1 MHRNASKKLWS
12 INLVKLGVTW
22 WFLKKREELWYSN
35 DTYSSPSKK
44 HYELSQ
50 AVPLKKFTQK
60 LHLLFWGSFFW
71 VPPQK
76 QPKQKY
82 ETYPLPEPAESHLE
96 KEVNIFFTS
105 TFFRILGSQT
115 KLDKK
120 ATKTSPFVMSSSLV
134 FHRAPPGEFHHRGIV
149 ALRPRAPKAPALWH
163 ERRSGKGGMPNCS
176 IMALVG
182 KVLGKPLRDVKP
194 KLGWIISMIF
204 LNSFTL
210 WGKCRR
216 FFMDKQKLLHNFV

>member
-1 MHRNASKKLWS
+1 MS
-12 INLVKLGVTW
+12 KLGATW

-35 DTYSSPSKK
+35 DTYSSPSKT

-60 LHLLFWGSFFW
+60 TSPPFLGSFFW

-120 ATKTSPFVMSSSLV
+120 INPIQATKTSPFVMPSSLV

-163 ERRSGKGGMPNCS
+163 ERRSGKGGMPRVRSCP
-176 IMALVG
+176 G
-182 KVLGKPLRDVKP
+182 GEGKPSMMWNQN
-194 KLGWIISMIF
+194 LGE
-204 LNSFTL
+204 
-210 WGKCRR
+210 
-216 FFMDKQKLLHNFV
+216 